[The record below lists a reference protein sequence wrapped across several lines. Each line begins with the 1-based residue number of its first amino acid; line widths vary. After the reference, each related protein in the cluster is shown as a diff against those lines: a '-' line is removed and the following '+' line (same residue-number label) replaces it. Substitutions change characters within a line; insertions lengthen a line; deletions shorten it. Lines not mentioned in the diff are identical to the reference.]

1 MPAPSART
9 GGLASW
15 SIRHPVGV
23 TMIALAVIVL
33 GVFAFSRLAIDLHPH
48 LIYPEVRVRILS
60 PGVPATV
67 MEDQFTRQLEEQ
79 LAITEDAIG
88 VQSRTGEGAV
98 SVDLSFE
105 YGKDIDIA
113 LRDAS
118 TRLDRAKRFLPETQD
133 PPIIYKRDPAQIPV
147 LEFVV
152 SSPLR
157 DPVELRSWVD
167 DVFSKWF
174 INLPGVAAAEVG
186 GGLIREIQVLPD
198 QQRLAGVGLTMQDV
212 IDALQRGNRE
222 DPAGRLRM
230 TSQELPGRI
239 SGRFTSVE
247 QIAELPLRLQQ
258 GGLINLQ
265 EVAEVIDT
273 HEDERLRV
281 RVNGEPG
288 IKLSIQKQPTANTVA
303 VADAVAQRLDWLA
316 AEGLIPE
323 DIRIRGVSDQS
334 IYIRQALSNSGMAA
348 ISGALLAMAVVY
360 VFLGNLRRT
369 LIIGS
374 AIPIAIMVTFVIMGL
389 GGLTL
394 NIMTL
399 GGLALGVG
407 LIVDNTIV
415 MLENIYRHQRQGE
428 GDLAAGTHA
437 AQEVNSAIVAS
448 TSTNL
453 AAVLPFL
460 FIGGLTGLLFRELIY
475 TISASI
481 LASLA
486 ISLTLV
492 PALAARVH
500 TLDRGRLRRRVDAG
514 MRWLQERYA
523 GLIDRALGFP
533 YLVILAFIVLL
544 GSAIQSFFGGQEV
557 FLPAM
562 DDGRIS
568 VSVTADPGI
577 TLDDMD
583 RSVQVLETLFK
594 AQPEVEQVFTT
605 VGGFIFGRTQREAPS
620 SSSLNVQLVPVS
632 RRNISSEEWIRRMN
646 QAIADRQ
653 LAGLRVNLRTE
664 GIRGIRTSR
673 GDDDISLRVQGP
685 ELKTLERIA
694 DEIVQRL
701 KRIDGLRNVQ
711 HSSEEVHHE
720 IDIAIDRERAS
731 VLGLDVKDVGD
742 AMRVALE
749 GEVVTD
755 YIDGDRSYDVRLRL
769 PPVEAA
775 NPQELES
782 VLLFPEQEGRKAI
795 YLGDVAR
802 VNLIEAAAEIL
813 RDNQQRIVEVSATV
827 DAGATL
833 GGRLRAIDASLKDL
847 DMPAGYSLYD
857 GGARK
862 TLQEGRNLAMT
873 LMLLALFLVFVV
885 MAVQYESL
893 RNPFIILLSVPF
905 ALIGVAIGIH
915 AAGLPMSMPVK
926 LGMIMLAG
934 IVVNNA
940 IVLVEYV
947 EIVRERGR
955 SIREAILEAARLR
968 LRPILMTTLT
978 TVVGMLPLAIGIGE
992 GSEMLRPLAVTIVA
1006 GLSFS
1011 MLVSLLLVPVLY
1023 ELTHLGQWR
1032 LKAAPRQA

>member
-1 MPAPSART
+1 
-9 GGLASW
+9 
-15 SIRHPVGV
+15 
-23 TMIALAVIVL
+23 MIALAVIVL

-48 LIYPEVRVRILS
+48 LIYPEVRVRIVS

-79 LAITEDAIG
+79 LAITEDAIS

-98 SVDLSFE
+98 SVDLSFP

-118 TRLDRAKRFLPETQD
+118 TRLDRAKRFLPETPD

-167 DVFSKWF
+167 DIFSKWF

-212 IDALQRGNRE
+212 IDVLQRGNRE
-222 DPAGRLRM
+222 DPAGRLKM
-230 TSQELPGRI
+230 SSQELSGRI

-258 GGLINLQ
+258 GGLIHLQ
-265 EVAEVIDT
+265 EVAQVIDT

-288 IKLSIQKQPTANTVA
+288 IKLSIQKQPTANTIA
-303 VADAVAQRLDWLA
+303 VADAVERRLDWLA

-323 DIRIRGVSDQS
+323 DIHVRNVSDQS
-334 IYIRQALSNSGMAA
+334 VYIRQALSNSGMAA
-348 ISGALLAMAVVY
+348 ISGALLAMVVVY
-360 VFLGNLRRT
+360 IFLGNLRRT

-486 ISLTLV
+486 IALTLV

-500 TLDRGRLRRRVDAG
+500 TLDTGRLRHRVDAG

-523 GLIDRALGFP
+523 GLVDRALGFP
-533 YLVILAFIVLL
+533 YRVILVFVLML
-544 GSAIQSFFGGQEV
+544 GISIRSFFGGQEV

-568 VSVTADPGI
+568 VSVTADPGV

-583 RSVQVLETLFK
+583 RSVQVLEALFK
-594 AQPEVEQVFTT
+594 AQPEVEQVFST
-605 VGGFIFGRTQREAPS
+605 VGGFIFGRTQRESPS

-632 RRNISSEEWIRRMN
+632 RRDISSEEWIRRMN
-646 QAIADRQ
+646 RAIADKQ
-653 LAGLRVNLRTE
+653 LAGLKVNMRTE

-673 GDDDISLRVQGP
+673 GDDDISLRIQGP

-694 DEIVQRL
+694 DEIVRRL
-701 KRIDGLRNVQ
+701 KQIDGLRNVQ
-711 HSSEEVHHE
+711 HSSEDVHHE

-742 AMRVALE
+742 AMRIALE

-769 PPVEAA
+769 PPVDAA

-782 VLLFPEQEGRKAI
+782 VLLFPGQADRKAI

-802 VNLIEAAAEIL
+802 VNLIEAPSEIL

-847 DMPAGYSLYD
+847 EVPAGYSLYD

-862 TLQEGRNLAMT
+862 TLQEGRNLAVT

-893 RNPFIILLSVPF
+893 GNPFIILLSVPF

-915 AAGLPMSMPVK
+915 AADLPMSMPVK

-947 EIVRERGR
+947 EIMRERGR

-1023 ELTHLGQWR
+1023 ELTHLRQWR
-1032 LKAAPRQA
+1032 QKTAPRTD